1 MKNLIMADLKVLGN
15 KIWIVPLSIFL
26 FMFFMISGFSMY
38 KGIPMAM
45 LPFIVTPMVTVILGY
60 DLMQLSDGNRL
71 HCQIASLPSG
81 KLALV
86 IQKYLMVFILVCIGI
101 LTEYLLTVTL
111 FSFGANSRIGSLH
124 DSVNVSLLVVLRVAI
139 FVIPLFFLTKKTRK
153 SFLLFLIWIFG
164 MYVIHGSATLEL
176 LYARYDL
183 NKTIAI
189 YTILIVSCIA
199 VMCVM
204 KAIYKNKAD
213 LMNLLLIPVSVI
225 FPISLA
231 LLYESINDLIFTSVT
246 IHAFPEAFEYEFR
259 RWASGANRNFFLI
272 HLFVSCV
279 LFSISLLLWKKDS
292 MKKLIKNLSLI
303 LLLPVMFFA
312 VENSLRIFLMLFE
325 IVRTNN
331 DWKSFIIPIFS
342 SSQYI
347 VFIPML
353 IVSIYYSKKFLT
365 EGGK

>member
-15 KIWIVPLSIFL
+15 KIWIVPLSVLLLFFL
-26 FMFFMISGFSMY
+26 LISGFSIY
-38 KGIPMAM
+38 KGTPMAM
-45 LPFIVTPMVTVILGY
+45 VPFMVMPIVTLILGY
-60 DLMQLSDGNRL
+60 ELMHLSDGNRL
-71 HCQIASLPSG
+71 HYQIASLPSG
-81 KLALV
+81 KLTLV
-86 IQKYLMVFILVCIGI
+86 LQKYLMIFILFCIGL
-101 LTEYLLTVTL
+101 LTEYLLFVILSLFGAARGFETL
-111 FSFGANSRIGSLH
+111 F
-124 DSVNVSLLVVLRVAI
+124 DSVNVSLLVILRVAI

-153 SFLLFLIWIFG
+153 SFSLFIIWIFG

-183 NKTIAI
+183 SKTIGI
-189 YTILIVSCIA
+189 YTILIVSCII
-199 VMCVM
+199 VMIVL
-204 KAIYKNKAD
+204 KVIYKNKTD

-231 LLYESINDLIFTSVT
+231 LLYESVNDLIFTSVT

-272 HLFVSCV
+272 HLIVSCV